1 MPNINAHSFIVPAED
16 GDLYDLNYTEILG
29 GSYGCTMNVNNVLV
43 NVSPYSSFSLNV
55 KSISATTGCY
65 LGGERPWFE
74 SGKSFISTWLTNNTS
89 AGSSTATQIRLPLIS
104 TGTYRFIVEWG
115 DGTSS
120 KITSWNQAETTHT
133 YTLPGIY
140 QIKIIGV
147 CYGWRFANTGDRLKL
162 IAITQWG
169 NSFRLGATDQHF
181 YGCANLTLNNVSD
194 VLNLTDTTTL
204 ASSFRGCSSITTI
217 NKSNEWNVSNITSL
231 DSTFFDNPNFN
242 SDISNWNISNVTTLN
257 STFFITTGRGLFNQ
271 DITNWDT
278 TKVTT
283 LYGTFYNQVNFNKD
297 LSTKLVTVSDVT
309 YIAWDVSNV
318 TTMAFMFGVLGSSGI
333 FNQDIGNWNTSKVNT
348 MQTMFQNQVKFNQDL
363 STKLVTINGATYRA
377 WDVANVTNMSFM
389 FNNTSPNLGS
399 FNNGGSD
406 SIRNWNTGKVTTMQS
421 MFQSQPNFNQDIGT
435 KLVTISGIT
444 YSAWDVVNVINMS
457 NMFNGGSMINGSFNN
472 GGSDSIKNWNT
483 SKVTTMQTMFQS
495 QPNFNQDIGTKL
507 VTISG
512 ITYSAWST
520 SNVTSMSF
528 MFNNNLN
535 VVGNFNNGGSDSIK
549 NWDTSKV
556 TTMQTMFY
564 GCNNFNQDIGTK
576 LVTISGVTYSAWSTS
591 NVTSMSFMLG
601 AKFDYGNFN
610 NGGSDNIKNWNTS
623 KVTNINSIY
632 FNQNKFNQPINS
644 WDTKSVSGMSSCF
657 YYATGFNQPINNW
670 VVSGVTSFSTTTT
683 NFMEGKTF
691 NDYSTTNYDSLL
703 IGWASRPVKPNLIIN
718 FGTIKYTNAALSA
731 RTILISAPNNWT
743 IIDGGII

>member
-1 MPNINAHSFIVPAED
+1 MPNINAHSFVVPAED
-16 GDLYDLNYTEILG
+16 GELYDLNYTEILG
-29 GSYGCTMNVNNVLV
+29 GSSGCTMNVNNVLV
-43 NVSPYSSFSLNV
+43 NVSPYSSFSLIV

-133 YTLPGIY
+133 YSLPGIY
-140 QIKIIGV
+140 QIKITGV
-147 CYGWRFANTGDRLKL
+147 CNGWRFANTGDRLKL

-204 ASSFRGCSSITTI
+204 AGSFRGCLAITTI
-217 NKSNEWNVSNITSL
+217 NRSNEWDVSNITSL
-231 DSTFFDNPNFN
+231 DATFSDSISFN
-242 SDISNWNISNVTTLN
+242 SDISNWNISNVITLN
-257 STFFITTGRGLFNQ
+257 ATFFITTGRGLFNQ
-271 DITNWDT
+271 DISKWNT

-283 LYGTFYNQVNFNKD
+283 LYGTFYNQVNFN
-297 LSTKLVTVSDVT
+297 
-309 YIAWDVSNV
+309 
-318 TTMAFMFGVLGSSGI
+318 
-333 FNQDIGNWNTSKVNT
+333 
-348 MQTMFQNQVKFNQDL
+348 QDL
-363 STKLVTINGATYRA
+363 STKLVTINGMTYVAWDVVNVTSMAFVFGIIGPNFGAFNQNIGNWNTSKVTTIQTMFQNQVNFNQDLSTKLVSINDVTYVA
-377 WDVANVTNMSFM
+377 WDVANVTSMAFIFANTTTNIGN
-389 FNNTSPNLGS
+389 FNQNIG
-399 FNNGGSD
+399 
-406 SIRNWNTGKVTTMQS
+406 NWNTSKVTTTQT
-421 MFQSQPNFNQDIGT
+421 MFQNQPKFNQDIGT
-435 KLVTISGIT
+435 KLVTISGVT
-444 YSAWDVVNVINMS
+444 YSAWDVGNVTNMS
-457 NMFNGGSMINGSFNN
+457 TMFNGGSTTNGSFNN

-495 QPNFNQDIGTKL
+495 QPNFNQDIGTKM

-512 ITYSAWST
+512 VTYSAWST

-528 MFNNNLN
+528 MFSNNLN
-535 VVGNFNNGGSDSIK
+535 MIGSFNNGGSDSIK
-549 NWDTSKV
+549 NWNTSKV

-591 NVTSMSFMLG
+591 NVTSMSFMFG
-601 AKFDYGNFN
+601 VKFDYGSFN
-610 NGGSDNIKNWNTS
+610 NGGSDSIKNWNTS

-632 FNQNKFNQPINS
+632 FNQNNFNQPINS

-657 YYATGFNQPINNW
+657 YYATGFDQPINNW

-703 IGWASRPVKPNLIIN
+703 IGWASRPVKPNLVIN

-731 RTILISAPNNWT
+731 RAVLISAPNNWT